1 MKISE
6 TERKVLIV
14 WLIIGVLIFI
24 AIVLINVKPK
34 TNESKKPNTQ
44 PGENHVSDRFRYYTV
59 KNAINKYYSYKNASD
74 YDSVLKILDASYV
87 EENHI
92 DEDTITTFIG
102 ESDSLLTFDTGVMCL
117 KSYNSG
123 VYVYVVEGYEETM
136 TTGETKN
143 KMYYQVTL
151 DGNTSLFS
159 LLPISESIYGGVCN
173 E

>member
-44 PGENHVSDRFRYYTV
+44 PGENHVSDRVRYYTV

-92 DEDTITTFIG
+92 DEENITTYIG
-102 ESDSLLTFDTGVMCL
+102 ETSSHLTFDTGIMCL
-117 KSYNSG
+117 KSYKDG
-123 VYVYVVEGYEETM
+123 VYSYVVEGNEEVIS
-136 TTGETKN
+136 TGEIKN

-159 LLPISESIYGGVCN
+159 IKPISESTYGGVCN

>member
-6 TERKVLIV
+6 TERKVLIA
-14 WLIIGVLIFI
+14 WLIIGILVFI
-24 AIVLINVKPK
+24 AIVLINIRPK
-34 TNESKKPNTQ
+34 DKKVEEPNTH
-44 PGENHVSDRFRYYTV
+44 PGKNHVSDRIRYYTV
-59 KNAINKYYSYKNASD
+59 KSAINKYYSYKNISD
-74 YDSVLKILDASYV
+74 YDSVIKILDSSYV

-102 ESDSLLTFDTGVMCL
+102 ESDALLTFDTGIMCL
-117 KSYNSG
+117 KSYKDG
-123 VYVYVVEGYEETM
+123 VYSYVVEGYEETM
-136 TTGETKN
+136 STGEMKN

-159 LLPISESIYGGVCN
+159 LQPISESTYGGVCN